1 MLVRNG
7 VPVAIKNKHQNLR
20 APGGRVTA
28 RKSPLEFGAIF
39 WYDSSDGALAQL
51 IERSIRIAEV
61 EGLSPSIST
70 KNSMKTAA

>member
-1 MLVRNG
+1 MNRGIKHLHFTGKYAILLSMLVRNG

-39 WYDSSDGALAQL
+39 
-51 IERSIRIAEV
+51 
-61 EGLSPSIST
+61 
-70 KNSMKTAA
+70 

>member
-1 MLVRNG
+1 MSLLLCLCLRCSGGIKHLHFTGKYAILLSMLVRNG

-39 WYDSSDGALAQL
+39 
-51 IERSIRIAEV
+51 
-61 EGLSPSIST
+61 
-70 KNSMKTAA
+70 